1 MGTIE
6 GNSSR
11 FYERMNK
18 KDPTLE
24 SVSGVTFLDS
34 AQQNL
39 SLRQHSLGN
48 LQSTFCHLFISV
60 IFWWTLSMFLCP
72 LTSLP
77 IE

>member
-6 GNSSR
+6 GNASR

-48 LQSTFCHLFISV
+48 LQSTFYHLIISV

>member
-6 GNSSR
+6 GNASR

-18 KDPTLE
+18 KDPTLL

-39 SLRQHSLGN
+39 SLRQ
-48 LQSTFCHLFISV
+48 TFFGELAV
-60 IFWWTLSMFLCP
+60 NFLP
-72 LTSLP
+72 LVYRILVMCS
-77 IE
+77 